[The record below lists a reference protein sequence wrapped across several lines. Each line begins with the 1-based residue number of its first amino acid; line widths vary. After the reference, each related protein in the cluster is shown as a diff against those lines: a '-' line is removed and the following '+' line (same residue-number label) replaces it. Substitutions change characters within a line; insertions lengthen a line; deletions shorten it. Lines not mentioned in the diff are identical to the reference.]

1 MFFYKLRVQ
10 LSDRLFYQLPARLKR
25 VTPLT
30 WLVWAML
37 LSDLAAPGYLV
48 FHLGT
53 REVDAS
59 ALAKP
64 LLQSIAEAATEL
76 WEVAVSETDD

>member
-1 MFFYKLRVQ
+1 MLFFYKLRVQ
-10 LSDRLFYQLPARLKR
+10 LSDHLFYQLSAQLRR

-30 WLVWAML
+30 WLVWAAL

-48 FHLGT
+48 FHLGV

-59 ALAKP
+59 VIAK
-64 LLQSIAEAATEL
+64 EATKL
-76 WEVAVSETDD
+76 WEVAISETDD

>member
-1 MFFYKLRVQ
+1 MLFFYKLRVQ
-10 LSDRLFYQLPARLKR
+10 LSDRLFYQLPNQLRR
-25 VTPLT
+25 VTLLT
-30 WLVWAML
+30 WLLWGLL

-48 FHLGT
+48 FHLGI

-59 ALAKP
+59 AISESAR
-64 LLQSIAEAATEL
+64 EL

>member
-1 MFFYKLRVQ
+1 MLFFYKLRIQ
-10 LSDRLFYQLPARLKR
+10 LCDRLLYQLPNQLRR
-25 VTPLT
+25 VTLLT
-30 WLVWAML
+30 WLLWVLL

-48 FHLGT
+48 FHLGI

-59 ALAKP
+59 AI
-64 LLQSIAEAATEL
+64 SEAAREL

>member
-1 MFFYKLRVQ
+1 MLFFYKLRVQ
-10 LSDRLFYQLPARLKR
+10 LCDRLFCQLPNQLRR

-48 FHLGT
+48 FYLGI

-59 ALAKP
+59 VIAK
-64 LLQSIAEAATEL
+64 EATKL
-76 WEVAVSETDD
+76 WEVAISETDD

>member
-1 MFFYKLRVQ
+1 MLFFYKLRVQ
-10 LSDRLFYQLPARLKR
+10 LCDRLFYQLPARLKR
-25 VTPLT
+25 VTLLT

-48 FHLGT
+48 FHLGI

-59 ALAKP
+59 V
-64 LLQSIAEAATEL
+64 IAEEAREL
-76 WEVAVSETDD
+76 WEVATSETDD

>member
-1 MFFYKLRVQ
+1 MLFFYKLRIQ
-10 LSDRLFYQLPARLKR
+10 LCDRLFYQLPNQLRR
-25 VTPLT
+25 VTLLT
-30 WLVWAML
+30 WLLWALL

-48 FHLGT
+48 FHLGI

-59 ALAKP
+59 AI
-64 LLQSIAEAATEL
+64 SEAAREL

>member
-1 MFFYKLRVQ
+1 MLFFYKLRIQ
-10 LSDRLFYQLPARLKR
+10 LCDRLFYQLPNQLRR
-25 VTPLT
+25 VTLLT
-30 WLVWAML
+30 WLLWALL

-48 FHLGT
+48 FHFGI

-59 ALAKP
+59 AI
-64 LLQSIAEAATEL
+64 SEAAREL